1 MTTRVHSIYLVG
13 AGAIAHQH
21 ADAVSKLG
29 GVGVLAGVADP
40 NEAALAD
47 FAAGHPDVPRFTSA
61 QEMLASPPDEDDIV
75 VVATPPWTHGDIS
88 IQALEGGRHV
98 LCEKPFAIDVPTA
111 EAMVETARRADR
123 LVGCCSC
130 RFIGLPT
137 SEHVAGLLDAGT
149 LGRLYHITFVQ
160 RLQRMRTGI
169 DHNAGTSWFFNRKL
183 SGGGVLS
190 DWGPY
195 DLALLNDV
203 LRPAAVTVAHA
214 WYANPIAAGPPEG
227 APFDV
232 EEHVGATL
240 VYRLTDGSEI
250 VVSYERAACTQGG
263 ERSVAEIEGV
273 DGAVSW
279 DWLMMDDCSVT
290 TTTDR
295 LGKPTALQSRYASTD
310 GLGMHDRPLVYFV
323 RRLRGQDAPIP
334 VGDEALFN
342 LRCLRA
348 IYQAADT
355 GMPVSTERQA
365 P

>member
-1 MTTRVHSIYLVG
+1 
-13 AGAIAHQH
+13 
-21 ADAVSKLG
+21 
-29 GVGVLAGVADP
+29 VLAGVADP
-40 NEAALAD
+40 NETPLAD
-47 FAAGHPDVPRFTSA
+47 FAALHPDVPRYASA
-61 QEMLASPPDEDDIV
+61 EEMLASPPGEDDIV

-130 RFIGLPT
+130 RFIGLTT
-137 SEHVAGLLDAGT
+137 SERVAALLAAAS
-149 LGRLYHITFVQ
+149 LGPLYHVTFMH
-160 RLQRMRTGI
+160 RFRRARTGVE
-169 DHNAGTSWFFNRKL
+169 HQAESSWFLNRKL

-214 WYANPIAAGPPEG
+214 WYANPVAAGPPED
-227 APFDV
+227 AQFDV
-232 EEHVGATL
+232 EQHVGATL

-279 DWLMMDDCSVT
+279 DWLMMEDDSVT

-295 LGKPTALQSRYASTD
+295 LGEPAVSQTQYESTD

-348 IYQAADT
+348 IYEAADT
-355 GMPVSTERQA
+355 RTPVSTERQVT
-365 P
+365 